1 MNADAK
7 IHRESISLWQRDR
20 SLSPHDLLCPRHTCG
35 PLAGRSPPPPGAS
48 CPSPCRRP
56 CWPGTSCRWGLAGC
70 WAGSA
75 PASSA
80 GPSWSSHWS
89 GTSSSAGTECSHHL
103 RPRGC
108 DGVGRWWLLWEDWHL
123 SEGGDCQPLTVAH
136 QGRATG
142 DYWAA
147 DTTDYTDRVWR
158 FIMTYAEYC
167 TVLICPLQ
175 WEIESA
181 RECGSCAWLI
191 NFPTAISQNEKEC
204 QWCK

>member
-7 IHRESISLWQRDR
+7 IHRESISLWHRDR
-20 SLSPHDLLCPRHTCG
+20 SLSPHDLHCPRHTCG
-35 PLAGRSPPPPGAS
+35 PLAGRSPPPRGAS

-56 CWPGTSCRWGLAGC
+56 CWPGTSCRWGRAGC

-123 SEGGDCQPLTVAH
+123 SEGGDCQHWRWPTKEGQPVTIGQPTPLTT
-136 QGRATG
+136 QTEYG
-142 DYWAA
+142 D
-147 DTTDYTDRVWR
+147 
-158 FIMTYAEYC
+158 
-167 TVLICPLQ
+167 L
-175 WEIESA
+175 S
-181 RECGSCAWLI
+181 WLTQ
-191 NFPTAISQNEKEC
+191 NTAQY
-204 QWCK
+204 

>member
-7 IHRESISLWQRDR
+7 IHRESISLWHRDR

-35 PLAGRSPPPPGAS
+35 PLTGRSPPPPGAS

-123 SEGGDCQPLTVAH
+123 SEGGGGGPPRKGNRWLLGSRHHWLHRPSMEIYHDLRRILHSINMSLAMGNRICQRMRILCLANK
-136 QGRATG
+136 
-142 DYWAA
+142 
-147 DTTDYTDRVWR
+147 
-158 FIMTYAEYC
+158 
-167 TVLICPLQ
+167 L
-175 WEIESA
+175 SN
-181 RECGSCAWLI
+181 S
-191 NFPTAISQNEKEC
+191 NFSKWKWMPVV
-204 QWCK
+204 